1 MNKIVKI
8 LLIFL
13 VVDIVIIGGYFGFK
27 ALSGGERSSP
37 ASAYEW
43 TRIDENYYPQDF
55 IEEFIKSDAE
65 EKGMF
70 PVLLKNYGQD
80 LKVLKRFRGKNFAGP
95 GETQLKLRFRSL
107 EDWQLVELKYTAETG
122 QETQRAVLY
131 VQENGDWKVGDNG
144 VITQ

>member
-13 VVDIVIIGGYFGFK
+13 VVDIVVIGGYFGFK
-27 ALSGGERSSP
+27 ALSGGEKISP

-55 IEEFIKSDAE
+55 IEEFIKGDAE

-70 PVLLKNYGQD
+70 PVLLKNYGRD

-95 GETQLKLRFRSL
+95 GETQLKLRFRNL
-107 EDWQLVELKYTAETG
+107 EDWQLVELKYTTETG